1 MERSLRIG
9 KFRILWV
16 LGLLLFLTN
25 GCDTLD
31 EDGLLTDD
39 DLALD
44 ELTAHTFPESPA
56 VIDLLEGLN
65 PSTGTVSVN
74 IVEQPGTGQIQFL
87 DEGNVRY
94 DPDPQISDGEDFFV
108 YEISSQ
114 NMSPVKNRVRI
125 IISNDVSRFP
135 CTLIALPDRVE
146 TQRNVSIQ
154 IDALANDRICGDIQL
169 DSDRA
174 RIIFRPSRGR
184 VFFDEG
190 VLIYTPDRGAL
201 GWDGFAYRICS
212 SGQYP
217 VCSRAFVVIRV
228 RK

>member
-1 MERSLRIG
+1 MERSLIMR
-9 KFRILWV
+9 KFGNFLIPGFLV
-16 LGLLLFLTN
+16 LMVI
-25 GCDTLD
+25 GCDTFD
-31 EDGLLTDD
+31 EDGLITNDALE
-39 DLALD
+39 LD
-44 ELTAHTFPESPA
+44 ELTAHTLPESPA

-74 IVEQPGTGQIQFL
+74 IVEQPGSGQILFL

-114 NMSPVKNRVRI
+114 NIQPVRNRVRI

-146 TQRNVSIQ
+146 TNRNVAVQ
-154 IDALANDRICGDIQL
+154 IDVLANDRICGDIQL
-169 DSDRA
+169 DQDRS
-174 RIIFRPSRGR
+174 RIIFRPGRGR
-184 VFFDEG
+184 VSFQEG
-190 VLIYTPDRGAL
+190 VLVYTPDRGAL

-212 SGQYP
+212 SGDNP
-217 VCSRAFVVIRV
+217 VCSRAYVVIRIQ
-228 RK
+228 R